1 MSPTC
6 SPNRWLGRILL
17 LGLPLLILGCANE
30 RATFVTEPGLGPD
43 KWATAWLLTQR
54 VKPGADLLIADAG
67 MAPEGSV
74 PFDTPGAAL
83 IRQGTTS
90 AFEVTLRDHPALDDP
105 DLHRLATIVHD
116 IEIGAWGAARDP
128 ESPLVES
135 AFRTLQE
142 TYGRDAVLPACYS
155 RFFDG
160 VEAALEHSR
169 TNGVPLQEALLVPDC
184 EQLAA
189 VPKPGEL
196 VAQVPINH
204 LLAEIHRGKT
214 VVFVDV
220 REPDEFAEAR
230 IPGARNIPI
239 RDVTDDVAASLKDA
253 DYVVSYC
260 IKDFRG
266 FEMAKAL
273 KLRGV
278 EQSVILSPYGIRGWT
293 EAGLPTA
300 GDAALSEDE
309 AKAKL
314 AECAARPEACLKAPG
329 AKA

>member
-1 MSPTC
+1 
-6 SPNRWLGRILL
+6 
-17 LGLPLLILGCANE
+17 
-30 RATFVTEPGLGPD
+30 
-43 KWATAWLLTQR
+43 LLTQR
-54 VKPGADLLIADAG
+54 VQPGADLSITEAG
-67 MAPEGSV
+67 KVPDGAV
-74 PFDTPGAAL
+74 PFDMPGAAL

-90 AFEVTLRDHPALDDP
+90 AFEVAVREHPQLDDP
-105 DLHRLATIVHD
+105 DLQRLATIVHD

-128 ESPLVES
+128 DSPRVES

-142 TYGRDAVLPACYS
+142 TYGRDAVLPACYF

-169 TNGVPLQEALLVPDC
+169 TEAVPLQESLLTVDC

-189 VPKPGEL
+189 VPKPGEF
-196 VAQVPINH
+196 VAEVPINH
-204 LLAEIHRGKT
+204 LLAEIHRGKK

-230 IPGARNIPI
+230 IPGALNVPI
-239 RDVTDDVAASLKDA
+239 RDVDDAVASSLKDA

-278 EQSVILSPYGIRGWT
+278 ERSVILSPYGIRGWT

-300 GDAALSEDE
+300 GTAGLSDAE
-309 AKAKL
+309 AEARL
-314 AECAARPEACLKAPG
+314 AFCAAQPGECMTAAAG
-329 AKA
+329 AKS

>member
-6 SPNRWLGRILL
+6 PPHRWLGRTLL
-17 LGLPLLILGCANE
+17 LGLPLFMIGCAEE
-30 RATFVTEPGLGPD
+30 RTTFVTEPGLGPD

-54 VKPGADLLIADAG
+54 AQPGADLLIAEVG
-67 MAPEGSV
+67 KAPDGAI
-74 PFDTPGAAL
+74 PFDMPGAAL

-90 AFEVTLRDHPALDDP
+90 AFEVAVRDNATLDDP
-105 DLHRLATIVHD
+105 DLRRLATIVHD

-128 ESPLVES
+128 DSPLVES

-142 TYGRDAVLPACYS
+142 TYGRDAVLPACYF

-160 VEAALEHSR
+160 VEAALEYSR
-169 TNGVPLQEALLVPDC
+169 TTGAALNEASLMPDC
-184 EQLAA
+184 EQMAA

-196 VAQVPINH
+196 IAQVPINH
-204 LLAEIHRGKT
+204 LLSEIHRGKT

-239 RDVTDDVAASLKDA
+239 RDVSDDVAASLKDA

-293 EAGLPTA
+293 DAGLPTA
-300 GDAALSEDE
+300 GDATLGEEE
-309 AKAKL
+309 AKQRL
-314 AECAARPEACLKAPG
+314 AECAARPETCLKTPG
-329 AKA
+329 VKA